1 MALKKQKVPSKQ
13 KLETWFKQ
21 IHKLKVFVVGDVM
34 LDQYWNGKIDRIS
47 PEAPVP
53 VVQILTKESRLGGA
67 ANVALNCREMGAE
80 VFLISVCGKDS
91 EGRFLKELCA
101 QHEIGTEYLIQL
113 NRPTTTKT
121 RILAKNQQVLR
132 VDEEVTSDLNTSEQH
147 HFIDTCMRAIQIE
160 APDVLIFEDYN
171 KGLLD
176 ENTIHKIIGHCQ
188 TVGVLTAVDPK
199 YKNFFAYSNCN
210 IFKPNLK
217 EVREALNNLV
227 IPEIESLKCTHQQL
241 VKKLEHQIT
250 LITLSEKGVFVHDQK
265 DVSAIVPAF
274 PRKIADVSG
283 AGDTVISVMS
293 LFYAVSS
300 DSLFSALVAN
310 LAGGLVC
317 EEVGVVPINKKALR
331 KECLEFLSS

>member
-1 MALKKQKVPSKQ
+1 MKHPFYPSKQ
-13 KLETWFKQ
+13 KLDSWFKR
-21 IHKLKVFVVGDVM
+21 IANLKVFVVGDVM
-34 LDQYWNGKIDRIS
+34 LDQYWYGQIDRIS

-53 VVQILTKESRLGGA
+53 VVQILKKDIRLGGA
-67 ANVALNCREMGAE
+67 ANVAINCREMGAE
-80 VFLISVCGKDS
+80 VHLLSVCGKDTDGQILKKLCLDHS
-91 EGRFLKELCA
+91 ISTEFLIEV
-101 QHEIGTEYLIQL
+101 
-113 NRPTTTKT
+113 NRPTTIKT
-121 RILAKNQQVLR
+121 RILAKNQQLLR
-132 VDEEVTSDLNTSEQH
+132 VDEEVTDDLNTADQH
-147 HFIDTCMRAIQIE
+147 HFIDSCMRAIQIE

-176 ENTIHKIIGHCQ
+176 ANTIEKLINHCR

-199 YKNFFAYSNCN
+199 FRNFFAYSRCD

-217 EVREALNNLV
+217 EIREALNSSIL
-227 IPEIESLKCTHQQL
+227 PELQSLRQTH
-241 VKKLEHQIT
+241 KLLFDKLQHQIT
-250 LITLSEKGVFVHDQK
+250 LITLSEKGIFIQDQAGT
-265 DVSAIVPAF
+265 STIIPAF

-300 DSLFSALVAN
+300 NGFFSAQIAN

-331 KECLEFLSS
+331 KECLEFINI